1 MPAYGIPEWLRR
13 EEMMRRLDEQIAPV
27 APHGLDHDTLVQI
40 RGLLAQ
46 GWTPEMIAARTGATI
61 KIVRNVGLTK

>member
-1 MPAYGIPEWLRR
+1 
-13 EEMMRRLDEQIAPV
+13 MRRLDEQIAPV

-46 GWTPEMIAARTGATI
+46 GWTPEMIAARTGANI